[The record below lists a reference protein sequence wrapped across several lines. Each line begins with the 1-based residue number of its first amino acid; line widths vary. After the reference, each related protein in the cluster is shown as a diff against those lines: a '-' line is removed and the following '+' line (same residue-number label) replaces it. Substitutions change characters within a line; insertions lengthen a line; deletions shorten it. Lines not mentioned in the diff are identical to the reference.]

1 MKKLF
6 IILFS
11 VAVLSLGACQDPN
24 EEIFDNHQ
32 DQITV
37 DNNQS
42 VRYID
47 YESETD

>member
-6 IILFS
+6 AILFS

-24 EEIFDNHQ
+24 EEIFNDQ
-32 DQITV
+32 DEMTV

-42 VRYID
+42 VRYVD
-47 YESETD
+47 FDSETD

>member
-6 IILFS
+6 TILFS

-24 EEIFDNHQ
+24 EEIFNDQ
-32 DQITV
+32 DEMTV

-47 YESETD
+47 YDSETD

>member
-6 IILFS
+6 AILFS

-24 EEIFDNHQ
+24 EEIFN
-32 DQITV
+32 DQEKMTV

-42 VRYID
+42 VRYVD
-47 YESETD
+47 FESETD

>member
-6 IILFS
+6 AILFS

-24 EEIFDNHQ
+24 EEIFNDQ
-32 DQITV
+32 DELTV

-42 VRYID
+42 VRYVD
-47 YESETD
+47 FDSETD

>member
-11 VAVLSLGACQDPN
+11 VAILSLGACQDPN
-24 EEIFDNHQ
+24 EEIFNNQ
-32 DQITV
+32 DEMTV

-42 VRYID
+42 VRYVD
-47 YESETD
+47 FDSETD

>member
-6 IILFS
+6 AILFS

-24 EEIFDNHQ
+24 EEIFNDQ
-32 DQITV
+32 DEMTV

-42 VRYID
+42 VRYVD
-47 YESETD
+47 FESETD